1 VIESRSSAG
10 FGQNSSAAFGVARN
24 FVRKNLDGDGAA
36 QARVLR
42 AIDFS
47 HAARAKWR

>member
-1 VIESRSSAG
+1 VIEGRSSAG

-24 FVRKNLDGDGAA
+24 CVGKNLDGDGAA

-47 HAARAKWR
+47 HAAGAKRR